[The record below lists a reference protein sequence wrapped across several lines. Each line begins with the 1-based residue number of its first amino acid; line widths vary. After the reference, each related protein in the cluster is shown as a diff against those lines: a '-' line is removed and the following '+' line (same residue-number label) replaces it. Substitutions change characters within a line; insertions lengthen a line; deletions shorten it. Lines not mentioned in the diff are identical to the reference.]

1 MPNNKRKNPIKNFF
15 RNNKVIKNNFDLLN
29 KSLNDIYSNTYSDPK
44 DNLTSAKNIRNNI
57 DNHIDNIL
65 DKTYTNN
72 SIGNITKLYSKLAK
86 ENGTDEKDLS
96 KAIQD
101 IFNDQTI
108 SANIMSTWMEQKWV
122 KERDDEIDMILK
134 YVPRLKEAM
143 ACKKDCV
150 LSADH
155 FAKDFISYHNL
166 CSNGKDELFAKRME
180 EIKKTYDL
188 CDKYESWYDEAQIY
202 GETFVYIA
210 PYSREFERLLNDRKN
225 SSTYK
230 TIGETTISIINE
242 SKGVNT
248 SETFSADI
256 VQNVNVTINTSGL
269 LKSSAEALSKA
280 RTLSESTKLSSMSS
294 LFESAILNESNNK
307 IDEKIIPD
315 NLEMP
320 KEDDSNS
327 LSSEMI
333 IDGKSSNSE
342 YNISVPGCIV
352 KTLERANTI
361 PIDIDDVRIGYWYV
375 EVNDYQTE
383 GNVLYN
389 TISPSDSINT
399 IAGSNVTDRDRIA
412 RSENRDKVIGFISNK
427 LNKIIDDKFINSN
440 QDLRSEL
447 YQILKYSNLFNNAE
461 SASNGNITISFLSA
475 EDVVH
480 ICFKKDPVTKRGI
493 SDLAYSMFPAKLYAS
508 LYITNV
514 LGQITRGQDKR
525 VYYVKQNVETN
536 ISKTMLNVLNQIK
549 KGNFGARQM
558 ENLSNVLNITGKFND
573 YLIPLSPSGDAP
585 IQFEIMPG
593 QQFTDNSEIMH
604 LLEKMA
610 VDATE
615 ISYDLIEARQ
625 SLDYAIQA
633 TMSNSKLMR
642 LTYKRQDMYE
652 IFLSQITSKIYNY
665 EYGENETINISLPAP
680 AFLNATNGS
689 QLINGT
695 LDYINTISETELAD
709 QPDEVKAEY
718 RRLALRYY
726 IPSHINISMNDKLI
740 TQAKINVSKKAKQ
753 EEE

>member
-1 MPNNKRKNPIKNFF
+1 
-15 RNNKVIKNNFDLLN
+15 
-29 KSLNDIYSNTYSDPK
+29 
-44 DNLTSAKNIRNNI
+44 
-57 DNHIDNIL
+57 
-65 DKTYTNN
+65 
-72 SIGNITKLYSKLAK
+72 
-86 ENGTDEKDLS
+86 
-96 KAIQD
+96 
-101 IFNDQTI
+101 
-108 SANIMSTWMEQKWV
+108 
-122 KERDDEIDMILK
+122 
-134 YVPRLKEAM
+134 
-143 ACKKDCV
+143 
-150 LSADH
+150 
-155 FAKDFISYHNL
+155 
-166 CSNGKDELFAKRME
+166 
-180 EIKKTYDL
+180 
-188 CDKYESWYDEAQIY
+188 
-202 GETFVYIA
+202 
-210 PYSREFERLLNDRKN
+210 
-225 SSTYK
+225 
-230 TIGETTISIINE
+230 
-242 SKGVNT
+242 
-248 SETFSADI
+248 
-256 VQNVNVTINTSGL
+256 
-269 LKSSAEALSKA
+269 
-280 RTLSESTKLSSMSS
+280 
-294 LFESAILNESNNK
+294 
-307 IDEKIIPD
+307 
-315 NLEMP
+315 
-320 KEDDSNS
+320 
-327 LSSEMI
+327 
-333 IDGKSSNSE
+333 
-342 YNISVPGCIV
+342 
-352 KTLERANTI
+352 
-361 PIDIDDVRIGYWYV
+361 
-375 EVNDYQTE
+375 
-383 GNVLYN
+383 
-389 TISPSDSINT
+389 
-399 IAGSNVTDRDRIA
+399 
-412 RSENRDKVIGFISNK
+412 
-427 LNKIIDDKFINSN
+427 
-440 QDLRSEL
+440 
-447 YQILKYSNLFNNAE
+447 
-461 SASNGNITISFLSA
+461 
-475 EDVVH
+475 
-480 ICFKKDPVTKRGI
+480 
-493 SDLAYSMFPAKLYAS
+493 MFPAKLYAS

-740 TQAKINVSKKAKQ
+740 TQAKINVAKKAKQ

>member
-1 MPNNKRKNPIKNFF
+1 MPNNRNRNPIRNFF
-15 RNNKVIKNNFDLLN
+15 RSNRVIKNNFDLLN
-29 KSLNDIYSNTYSDPK
+29 KSLDDIYANTYADPK
-44 DNLTSAKNIRNNI
+44 ENLTSAKNIRNNI
-57 DNHIDNIL
+57 DSHIDSIL

-72 SIGNITKLYSKLAK
+72 SIGNITKLYAKLAK
-86 ENGTDEKDLS
+86 ENGTDEKDIS

-134 YVPRLKEAM
+134 YVPRLKEAL

-188 CDKYESWYDEAQIY
+188 SEKYEEWYDHAQTY
-202 GETFVYIA
+202 GEEFVYIA
-210 PYSREFERLLNDRKN
+210 PYSREFERLLDNRKGI
-225 SSTYK
+225 TYQYV
-230 TIGETTISIINE
+230 GETTVSIINE
-242 SKGVNT
+242 SKSG
-248 SETFSADI
+248 SEVFDSDI
-256 VQNVNVTINTSGL
+256 VQNVSVTINTSGL
-269 LKSSAEALSKA
+269 LKSSAEALAKA
-280 RTLSESTKLSSMSS
+280 RVVTESTKASSMSS
-294 LFESAILNESNNK
+294 LFESALNEAGTKMN
-307 IDEKIIPD
+307 EKMVPD
-315 NLEMP
+315 DLEMP
-320 KEDDSNS
+320 KEDDSNA
-327 LSSEMI
+327 LSSEMLI
-333 IDGKSSNSE
+333 GGGGKSTDSN
-342 YNISVPGCIV
+342 YHITVPGCIV
-352 KTLERANTI
+352 KTLDRANTI
-361 PIDIDDVRIGYWYV
+361 PIDIDDVRIGYWYI
-375 EVNDYQTE
+375 EVNDYKTE

-389 TISPSDSINT
+389 TTSPNMNSINT
-399 IAGSNVTDRDRIA
+399 IAGTNVSDRDRLA

-427 LNKIIDDKFINSN
+427 LNDIIDDKFINSN

-447 YQILKYSNLFNNAE
+447 YQILKYSDLFNNSE
-461 SASNGNITISFLSA
+461 NTSNGNITLSFLSA

-480 ICFKKDPVTKRGI
+480 ICFRKDPITKRGI
-493 SDLAYSMFPAKLYAS
+493 SDLAYSLFPAKLYAS
-508 LYITNV
+508 LYITNI
-514 LGQITRGQDKR
+514 LGQITRGQDRR

-558 ENLSNVLNITGKFND
+558 ENLSNVLNVVGRFND
-573 YLIPLSPSGDAP
+573 FLIPLSPSGDP
-585 IQFEIMPG
+585 PVQFEIMPG

-665 EYGENETINISLPAP
+665 EYNENETINISLPAP

-709 QPDEVKAEY
+709 QTDEVKAEY
-718 RRLALRYY
+718 KRLALRYY
-726 IPSHINISMNDKLI
+726 IPSHLNISMNDKLI
-740 TQAKINVSKKAKQ
+740 TQAKINVAKKSKI